1 MMPKCGKYEMLL
13 RIKRNLKFFSQL
25 LKEARH
31 PPGRV
36 PIQFSP
42 FFHLSL
48 ATVDFKGRERFFRFK
63 NDPTPG
69 TSSKEIEYIFDEKL

>member
-1 MMPKCGKYEMLL
+1 MLL

-25 LKEARH
+25 LKEGRH
-31 PPGRV
+31 PPPSAGGRV